1 MAVSLTACSQSVLGS
16 DDDSEIRRGPLTS
29 SEVIGGGGSISSQE
43 TSSQENDADDGIE
56 SALPGILQDVAKTV
70 SKPQKEKPAEHK
82 HEENKES
89 SEEESE
95 PEKKEESS
103 EESSEESK
111 AESKK
116 ASDVTYDE
124 VAEDGTFVYNGV
136 TISLPAGY
144 SVKSNDDDEVLT
156 VPGNYPYTNQNVT
169 FTSISGGS
177 ERITREELDSTY
189 QGVLE
194 GYSGCKDF
202 TEYTIDGY
210 DAQYFTFDV
219 NMQDLQLNMAQLA
232 VYLDRKCVIITFTSE
247 VSEDFSVLKKAADSV
262 RIE

>member
-1 MAVSLTACSQSVLGS
+1 M
-16 DDDSEIRRGPLTS
+16 
-29 SEVIGGGGSISSQE
+29 
-43 TSSQENDADDGIE
+43 
-56 SALPGILQDVAKTV
+56 
-70 SKPQKEKPAEHK
+70 
-82 HEENKES
+82 
-89 SEEESE
+89 
-95 PEKKEESS
+95 
-103 EESSEESK
+103 
-111 AESKK
+111 
-116 ASDVTYDE
+116 
-124 VAEDGTFVYNGV
+124 
-136 TISLPAGY
+136 
-144 SVKSNDDDEVLT
+144 VLT

-169 FTSISGGS
+169 ITSTSGGS

-189 QGVLE
+189 QGVFE

-232 VYLDRKCVIITFTSE
+232 VYLDRKCVIITFTLE